1 MTYDAVV
8 QKLLAEM
15 GFKPEVI
22 CFIDTEKTETGS
34 VLLKVFV
41 DNTMFADVPFLANGK
56 IVSLLQALAK
66 KLPAKFDDGVL
77 VEWRFEPILKVDPIE
92 EMSKESSPF
101 LGKGKDFKV
110 QHRQVTHNLTLH
122 KRLMDELIEHG
133 EEEST
138 ASKNAYEMVVGRK
151 SYPEWF
157 DKKAGI
163 RTASY
168 LDAGDIRILDSAV
181 GKLGKEILKSPAAI
195 DILVGLHVAQHIINK
210 FKESVSHKV
219 PEAGSEGFWRNPNDW
234 S

>member
-8 QKLLAEM
+8 QKLLGDM

-22 CFIDTEKTETGS
+22 CLIETEKTETGS
-34 VLLKVFV
+34 VVLHVYV

-77 VEWRFEPILKVDPIE
+77 VEWRFEPILKADPIE
-92 EMSKESSPF
+92 EMQKESSVK
-101 LGKGKDFKV
+101 LA
-110 QHRQVTHNLTLH
+110 
-122 KRLMDELIEHG
+122 
-133 EEEST
+133 ST
-138 ASKNAYEMVVGRK
+138 
-151 SYPEWF
+151 
-157 DKKAGI
+157 
-163 RTASY
+163 

-219 PEAGSEGFWRNPNDW
+219 PEAGSEGFWRNPSDW
-234 S
+234 D